1 MDFDPHGFQSPSI
14 LIPPDFNSQGNPKVI
29 WTHFTKLGFSCELKS
44 SGIKIEESKSTN
56 INTTSLKNL
65 PNWNFK

>member
-1 MDFDPHGFQSPSI
+1 MD
-14 LIPPDFNSQGNPKVI
+14 NPKVI

-56 INTTSLKNL
+56 INTLSLKRELVGHIFINPL
-65 PNWNFK
+65 QF

>member
-1 MDFDPHGFQSPSI
+1 MD
-14 LIPPDFNSQGNPKVI
+14 NPKVI
-29 WTHFTKLGFSCELKS
+29 WTHFTKLGFPFELKS
-44 SGIKIEESKSTN
+44 GGIKIEESKSTN